1 MSKEN
6 STNPEATQK
15 QIDGQL
21 VEIDDAWF
29 AAEREKSVAALG
41 EDVVAQIE
49 EDARREL
56 NAPDID
62 LFEREQERLVEYLHI
77 YLMTSKYKTGL
88 VRAAAEKF
96 VSSEMAQLNRSL
108 FFLALE
114 HVKNI
119 EKSNTWFK
127 RVFMKKSLVT
137 VPTAEEI
144 VATWME
150 AYRVNDPLNERVF
163 NIIDATFSNTAFSE
177 ILKLSNLSSR
187 QDETYIEVDDEVANA
202 LGVSDNV

>member
-1 MSKEN
+1 M
-6 STNPEATQK
+6 
-15 QIDGQL
+15 
-21 VEIDDAWF
+21 
-29 AAEREKSVAALG
+29 KS
-41 EDVVAQIE
+41 
-49 EDARREL
+49 R
-56 NAPDID
+56 
-62 LFEREQERLVEYLHI
+62 F
-77 YLMTSKYKTGL
+77 KTGQIK
-88 VRAAAEKF
+88 AAAEKF
-96 VSSEMAQLNRSL
+96 VSSEMAQLNCSL

-114 HVKNI
+114 HAKNI